1 MKKILYTILILFAFV
16 PVFAT
21 SAFGGGGFG
30 PAQTFHTVTTD
41 TEYIIQEIDES
52 GNIVFMQHILFND
65 SGSIIDVTVSSY
77 QSAQYQQ
84 IDEVCKTQK
93 LFTNHIL
100 VIPFSTINTSDIG
113 RYIMLPALAEF
124 DEPDTKEK
132 TEIFF
137 DKQSLVLGDG
147 SDGGFTTSYPLP
159 PFKTST
165 DSKVP

>member
-21 SAFGGGGFG
+21 SAFGGGGGG

-100 VIPFSTINTSDIG
+100 VIPFSTINTSDI
-113 RYIMLPALAEF
+113 
-124 DEPDTKEK
+124 
-132 TEIFF
+132 
-137 DKQSLVLGDG
+137 
-147 SDGGFTTSYPLP
+147 
-159 PFKTST
+159 
-165 DSKVP
+165 

>member
-1 MKKILYTILILFAFV
+1 
-16 PVFAT
+16 
-21 SAFGGGGFG
+21 
-30 PAQTFHTVTTD
+30 
-41 TEYIIQEIDES
+41 
-52 GNIVFMQHILFND
+52 MQHILFND
-65 SGSIIDVTVSSY
+65 SGSIIDVTVSSL

-147 SDGGFTTSYPLP
+147 SDGGYNIS
-159 PFKTST
+159 
-165 DSKVP
+165 